1 MKDWEYEDEARVLT
15 KNKYVPIEIKSVV
28 LGPNIS
34 SESTKYVKKLVKE
47 YENTFIKTHNEEIKV
62 QIFKES
68 IYELENIKQKR
79 IMDQ

>member
-62 QIFKES
+62 QIFKKS